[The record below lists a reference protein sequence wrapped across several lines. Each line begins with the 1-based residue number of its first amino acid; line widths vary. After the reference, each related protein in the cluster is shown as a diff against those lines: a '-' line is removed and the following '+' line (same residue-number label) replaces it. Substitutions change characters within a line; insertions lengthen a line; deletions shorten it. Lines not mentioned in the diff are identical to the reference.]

1 MKPKRVKT
9 KQNGF
14 VLIVVLCMVI
24 LLGVLLFGFNHKSR
38 AELLVVDDLQNSEQA
53 LNCARAGLN
62 IAIAAVRETED
73 FYKNRKLRNLLSGE
87 GTFPVGDG
95 NCSIIVADENGKL
108 NVNLLKDEKGKLDKT
123 KIDQLLRLIDI
134 LNQEQHDEPI
144 ISYSLVPSIID
155 WIDDDN
161 EATHL
166 PFIKHENT
174 GAESGYYSKL
184 TAPYRC
190 KNSPLEMT
198 EELLL
203 IKGITPEVF
212 SRLRNYVTVRGDG
225 RININFASKYIIQS
239 LSKNIDPALAQMI
252 INRRQINPFGSIAEL
267 HDVPG
272 MTYSIYQKI
281 ANNITV
287 SPKKQYYMV
296 TSQGNFNGRSCTIV
310 ATLNRNKTAKN
321 VDLIAYKEL

>member
-1 MKPKRVKT
+1 MKPKT

-38 AELLVVDDLQNSEQA
+38 AGLLVVDDLKNSEQA
-53 LNCARAGLN
+53 LNCARGGFN
-62 IAIAAVRETED
+62 IAIAAIRETED
-73 FYKNRKLRNLLSGE
+73 FYKNRKLWSLISGKD
-87 GTFPVGDG
+87 TFPVGNG
-95 NCSIIVADENGKL
+95 NCSIMVADENGKL
-108 NVNLLKDEKGKLDKT
+108 NVNLLKGEKGKLDKT
-123 KIDQLLRLIDI
+123 KIDQLLRLIDV
-134 LNQEQHDEPI
+134 LNQEQHDEPV

-155 WIDDDN
+155 WIDDDS
-161 EATHL
+161 EVTHL

-174 GAESGYYSKL
+174 GAESGYYNKL

-203 IKGITPEVF
+203 VKGITPEVF
-212 SRLRNYVTVRGDG
+212 SRLRDYITVRGDG
-225 RININFASKYIIQS
+225 KININFASKYIIQS

-252 INRRQINPFGSIAEL
+252 INRRRINPFGSVAEL

-272 MTYSIYQKI
+272 MTDSIYQKI

-287 SPKKQYYMV
+287 SPKKQYYLV
-296 TSQGNFNGRSCTIV
+296 TSQGNFNDRSCTIV
-310 ATLNRNKTAKN
+310 ATLNRNKTTKN